1 MTLPERRFY
10 SLNDA
15 IEHLSRDGFA
25 CNMNDILHY
34 ASIAAFKPLIFI
46 DGEWESSNRFI
57 DDNFESELEI
67 FTPTDTSNEQ
77 SDIHVLSSSIAHGG
91 SSSSISEVESEPTN
105 ENERNYNDL
114 AHYDTTLRVNG
125 LWEFNPI
132 SSRISFFHE
141 LTNAGSVGFYNCLI
155 DSGYA
160 TFLFDTKKITPSDIY
175 MSSEDFHL
183 LKDGGRKNQEDN
195 ITSTEHIKKNK
206 REKLLT
212 ESRKTKADQFI
223 RDLIYLLYSNEQYKN
238 EPWRLIREDKTKGE
252 PSDLEID
259 FDAKGLILPSRKT
272 LKRWTD

>member
-15 IEHLSRDGFA
+15 IEHLCRDGFA

-160 TFLFDTKKITPSDIY
+160 TFLFDTKKI
-175 MSSEDFHL
+175 
-183 LKDGGRKNQEDN
+183 R
-195 ITSTEHIKKNK
+195 
-206 REKLLT
+206 
-212 ESRKTKADQFI
+212 
-223 RDLIYLLYSNEQYKN
+223 
-238 EPWRLIREDKTKGE
+238 
-252 PSDLEID
+252 
-259 FDAKGLILPSRKT
+259 
-272 LKRWTD
+272 